1 LAPFVDFVESVCV
14 ALPWHVRP
22 REFCTVA
29 GVFAARGEAAASR
42 SAISRAYYSLFHVV
56 RDFLVAHQVKLPK
69 NKPESHKL
77 IFRLLFNCG
86 NEDLKLVASA
96 LNDLRGQRND
106 ADYEMN
112 NRDVELPSTARAA
125 VERAQREISR
135 FDAFIQTQ
143 TKIASVVQAIK
154 LHATSV
160 EKIS

>member
-1 LAPFVDFVESVCV
+1 MN
-14 ALPWHVRP
+14 P

-56 RDFLVAHQVKLPK
+56 LDFLVAHQVKLPK
-69 NKPESHKL
+69 KRPECHQL

-96 LNDLRGQRND
+96 LNDLRGLRND
-106 ADYEMN
+106 ADYDMN
-112 NRDVELPSTARAA
+112 NRDVELPSVARAA
-125 VERAQREISR
+125 VERALREISR
-135 FDAFIQTQ
+135 FDAFIHSQTEI
-143 TKIASVVQAIK
+143 TSVVQAIK

-160 EKIS
+160 EKIR